1 MKKKTKGLKYQGKS
15 AHLDVPR
22 RDLTPAEVGWFGLR
36 WLLKL
41 RCANTGKPL
50 YAEFKQV
57 KEVISDEE
65 VT

>member
-15 AHLDVPR
+15 AHLSVPR
-22 RDLTPAEVGWFGLR
+22 RDLTPEEVEQFGLR

-41 RCANTGKPL
+41 RCANMGKPL
-50 YAEFKQV
+50 YAEFKEKKQA
-57 KEVISDEE
+57 ISEE